1 MTAAAQVPLWVP
13 LVVGLLAVL
22 GTVGGALG
30 AQFVA
35 GRNEL
40 RRLESE
46 RTQQNQQ
53 YWRDKRLA
61 TYSRYLSMAIEVVIF
76 CQDRLRGD
84 RTATVEPLYE
94 LTKTAKIELEAIRML
109 GERRTVEH
117 ADAVMRLMGRSTGAL
132 LDPNAKDDEFEQY
145 LVLMDQQIFDMMS
158 AFRSEL
164 GLTLP
169 QSSDP

>member
-1 MTAAAQVPLWVP
+1 MTAATQVPLWVP
-13 LVVGLLAVL
+13 LAVGLLAVL

-30 AQFVA
+30 AQFLA

-61 TYSRYLSMAIEVVIF
+61 TYSRYLSLAVEIVILV
-76 CQDRLRGD
+76 QDRLRGD
-84 RTATVEPLYE
+84 KAAAVGPLSG
-94 LTKTAKIELEAIRML
+94 LTKAAKIELEAIRML

-117 ADAVMRLMGRSTGAL
+117 ADAVMRLMGRSAGAL
-132 LDPNAKDDEFEQY
+132 LDPNAQDAEFEKY
-145 LVLMDQQIFDMMS
+145 LVRLDQQIFDMMS
-158 AFRSEL
+158 AFRGEL
-164 GLTLP
+164 GLAPP
-169 QSSDP
+169 QPSDP